1 MSKAR
6 LTEKTLE
13 NSRRWH
19 IFSASGQVTGRMA
32 SKIAHILMGKHKRT
46 YMPNID
52 FGDYVVVTDAKEIVL
67 TGNKET
73 QKTYQRYSGYPGGR
87 KVTPVSAVRQK
98 FPQRILEYAV
108 KGMLPDNKLKSGR
121 MNRLKIFAGP
131 EHPYANKLQAS
142 SAK

>member
-1 MSKAR
+1 MAKAK
-6 LTEKTLE
+6 LTEKTIE
-13 NSRRWH
+13 ESRKWH
-19 IFSASGQVTGRMA
+19 LFSARGEVTGRLA
-32 SKIAHILMGKHKRT
+32 TKVAHLLMGKHKRT

-52 FGDYVVVTDAKEIVL
+52 AGDYVVVTDAKEIVL

-87 KVTPVSAVRQK
+87 KITPVAVVRQK

-121 MNRLKIFAGP
+121 MGRLKIFAGSQ
-131 EHPYANKLQAS
+131 HPYESKLQIS
-142 SAK
+142 NSK